1 MFKLVSNICT
11 RLLKKEWR
19 LYKLDQVPHPEG
31 IYIIGIT
38 GRNKSDSYEETN
50 VLYVGRTNDVHRR
63 LGEHTRQNLKI
74 DEFVKNQFEKNKG
87 KDLRVKW
94 IEEKNDDH
102 TEMEYIKCIAKELGY
117 WPEYNIRR

>member
-1 MFKLVSNICT
+1 MVSNICT

-19 LYKLDQVPHPEG
+19 LYELDQVPHLEG
-31 IYIIGIT
+31 IYITGIT

-74 DEFVKNQFEKNKG
+74 DEFVKNQFKKNKG

>member
-1 MFKLVSNICT
+1 MVSNICT

-19 LYKLDQVPHPEG
+19 LYELDRVPHLEG

-38 GRNKSDSYEETN
+38 GRNKSDSYDETN

-87 KDLRVKW
+87 RDLRVKR

-102 TEMEYIKCIAKELGY
+102 TEKEYIDCIAKKLGY

>member
-1 MFKLVSNICT
+1 MVSNICT

-19 LYKLDQVPHPEG
+19 LYELDRVPHLEG

-74 DEFVKNQFEKNKG
+74 DEFVKNN
-87 KDLRVKW
+87 LRRTRG
-94 IEEKNDDH
+94 E
-102 TEMEYIKCIAKELGY
+102 TYELSGSKKKMMTILKR
-117 WPEYNIRR
+117 NT

>member
-1 MFKLVSNICT
+1 MVSNICT

-19 LYKLDQVPHPEG
+19 LYKLDQVPQLEG

-63 LGEHTRQNLKI
+63 LGEHTRQNLNI
-74 DEFVKNQFEKNKG
+74 DEFVKNQFRKNRG

-94 IEEKNDDH
+94 IKEKNDNV
-102 TEMEYIKCIAKELGY
+102 TETEYRNCIATKLGY